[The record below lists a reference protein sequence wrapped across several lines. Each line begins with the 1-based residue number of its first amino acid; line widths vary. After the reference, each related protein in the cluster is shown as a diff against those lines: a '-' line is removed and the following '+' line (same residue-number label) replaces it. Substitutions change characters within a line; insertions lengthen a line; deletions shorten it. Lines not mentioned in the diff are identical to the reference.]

1 MKQQRKTPNRR
12 IACNELITLEG
23 QCLTLCVVELSE
35 DGRVERHY
43 PLQQELAYTEWMQ
56 GRLSL
61 RKDAEGVIRLY
72 HNEILIN

>member
-1 MKQQRKTPNRR
+1 MKQQRKTPHRR

-23 QCLTLCVVELSE
+23 QCQTLCVVELSE

-61 RKDAEGVIRLY
+61 RKDADGVIRLY
-72 HNEILIN
+72 KDDNLIN